1 LEILRQVQPNE
12 GNEITAAPNAELT
25 NQTIRAYTQMRE
37 MPFPMGY
44 KGLPIETVVAAEA
57 YSDLIGIRDP
67 IKRKIRVLSW
77 MLDHLRNE
85 TPLGQE
91 MPPFYWDVKKEKH
104 RLIHADYEQSGLPL
118 ECGYCN
124 IPEFVDPERG
134 SHEGAED

>member
-1 LEILRQVQPNE
+1 MGRLLEILRQVQPNE

-118 ECGYCN
+118 ECGYC
-124 IPEFVDPERG
+124 DPERG
-134 SHEGAED
+134 SHESAED